1 MTDSV
6 YQQFMERTRYLR
18 RGDYVYTDRLVVP
31 LVFEEVGVSEHLD
44 IRVMTSFIRHHTVMA
59 KPVVGLVHKGEIINL
74 DDIRQDLETALREG
88 RRLVQGRLAAASIG
102 ATATQYNPVGYV
114 LSAAKDNEAETL
126 DAWEQATRQRQQKVV
141 SEARTRL
148 GDVGGGSKARLGT

>member
-1 MTDSV
+1 MT
-6 YQQFMERTRYLR
+6 TRSSGRPAILFLDVEGGWGGSSRSLFYLIEAM
-18 RGDYVYTDRLVVP
+18 DR
-31 LVFEEVGVSEHLD
+31 
-44 IRVMTSFIRHHTVMA
+44 
-59 KPVVGLVHKGEIINL
+59 
-74 DDIRQDLETALREG
+74 ETALREG

-126 DAWEQATRQRQQKVV
+126 DAREQATRQRQQKVV